1 MSAPGTL
8 KQLRGELIGVVTQL
22 TTYDHVPGRVSLP
35 AAILAAGSP
44 YISAG
49 QTFGARHVRFNLI
62 ILTAPSLN
70 SIQTDELDL
79 WIEDI
84 QHDLESAGWVVEQV
98 EQPRIEELGD
108 TEVLSTTITVGCE
121 ADFTREENP

>member
-1 MSAPGTL
+1 MNRVGVL
-8 KQLRGELIGVVTQL
+8 KALRVELIDTVTQL
-22 TTYDHVPGRVSLP
+22 TTYDHVPGRVALP
-35 AAILAAGSP
+35 AVITAAGSP

-49 QTFGARHVRFNLI
+49 QTFGAKHVRFNLI

-70 SIQTDELDL
+70 QIQTDELDL

-84 QHDLESAGWVVEQV
+84 QHDLESAGWAVEQV

-121 ADFTREENP
+121 ADFTREETP